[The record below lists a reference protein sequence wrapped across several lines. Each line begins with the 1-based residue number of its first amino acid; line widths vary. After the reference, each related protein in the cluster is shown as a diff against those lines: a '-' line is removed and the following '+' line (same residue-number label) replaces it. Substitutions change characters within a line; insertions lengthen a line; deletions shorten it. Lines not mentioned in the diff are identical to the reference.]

1 MRHWLMVTAVSFA
14 AAGGPAA
21 QNPPVVLQES
31 ARSELIQ
38 IEVWARTSDGRP
50 VTDLEAA
57 ELDLFVDGI
66 RLPIAGLEPAL
77 AREAVPSASREQG
90 PAEAPTITGGDR
102 WERRYLLFFNDA
114 LSTPEHMTSAR
125 KSALAFLAE
134 DGRSGDRFAVAS
146 YEEHR
151 RLQVLLDFTPDRG
164 AVRAAVNRSLADGA
178 RASDLMLSLTAP
190 AQIGAGGSARE
201 AARQAASVAEMLG
214 AQVRSSGRGVRGGLE
229 ALIDSLAPY
238 PGHKALVY
246 FGDGLMGVPRAD
258 MVALTRTAIASG
270 VTVHTAD
277 TIGLIA
283 GVAPQLTATSPH
295 QMLVAFASETG
306 GLSRLANDA
315 GLLLHD
321 IEAAPESGYVL
332 SFVPPGV
339 PDGATHRIRVVCRR
353 AGVTL
358 RHRPEFLHRT
368 PEQAREHALQAAFLA
383 PAMRQAFGLDLAVPV
398 VPSPDRSGA
407 AVDLI
412 AYVPPGRLL
421 ILPGPSG
428 SKVDFEAGLVAL
440 DDKGVEVA
448 RWSRTLSMNLDA
460 SESAAAKGRPLDLRL
475 RQALPAGAQSATLV
489 IADRQSGEIG
499 ASRWSR
505 PERPAGPRAGPILIA
520 DPDEP
525 AIWFDVPIG
534 TGPGSARP
542 RARGTDA
549 AVRSRFQPGARPHC
563 QVRLPADLAAAEVR
577 LVVAGADGLLQVQ
590 SVSRDDFVGG
600 EGRDGIVLVPLRTE
614 SLGVGE
620 FELRVEA
627 AGPDGLVELGRTFF
641 SLSGP

>member
-1 MRHWLMVTAVSFA
+1 MRHWLMVTAAAFSCA

-21 QNPPVVLQES
+21 ENPPVVLQES
-31 ARSELIQ
+31 ARSELVQ
-38 IEVWARTSDGRP
+38 IEVWARTSDGRG

-57 ELDLFVDGI
+57 ELNLFVDGV
-66 RLPIAGLEPAL
+66 RRSIAGLEPAL
-77 AREAVPSASREQG
+77 LPEALSSAGMGQG
-90 PAEAPTITGGDR
+90 PAAAPSFAGSDR
-102 WERRYLLFFNDA
+102 RERRYLLFFNDA

-134 DGRSGDRFAVAS
+134 GGRAGDRFAVAS

-164 AVRAAVNRSLADGA
+164 AVRAAVNRSLADGV
-178 RASDLMLSLTAP
+178 RASDLMLSLSAP
-190 AQIGAGGSARE
+190 RQPGAGGSARE
-201 AARQAASVAEMLG
+201 AARQAASVAEMLET
-214 AQVRSSGRGVRGGLE
+214 QVRSSGRGVRGALE

-246 FGDGLMGVPRAD
+246 FGDGLMGVPRPD
-258 MVALTRTAIASG
+258 MVALTRSAVASG

-277 TIGLIA
+277 TVGLI
-283 GVAPQLTATSPH
+283 GGRAPQLTADSPH

-306 GLSRLANDA
+306 GLSRLTNDA
-315 GLLLHD
+315 GLLLRD

-339 PDGATHRIRVVCRR
+339 PDGAAHRIRVVCRR
-353 AGVTL
+353 AGVVL
-358 RHRPEFLHRT
+358 RHRPEFLRRT

-383 PAMRQAFGLDLAVPV
+383 PEMRRAFGLDLAIPM

-421 ILPGPSG
+421 FLPGPTG

-440 DDKGVEVA
+440 DDQGVEVT
-448 RWSRTLSMNLDA
+448 RWSRTLSMNLGP
-460 SESAAAKGRPLDLRL
+460 SQSAPAKEQPLDLLL

-499 ASRWSR
+499 ASRWLR
-505 PERPAGPRAGPILIA
+505 PARSAGPRAGPIQLA
-520 DPDEP
+520 DLTEP
-525 AIWFDVPIG
+525 ALWFDVPVG
-534 TGPGSARP
+534 TRPGSAR
-542 RARGTDA
+542 ARGADA
-549 AVRSRFQPGARPHC
+549 AVRSRFQSGATPHC
-563 QVRLPADLAAAEVR
+563 RVRLPADLAAAAVR
-577 LVVAGADGLLQVQ
+577 LVVAGADGLLQIQ
-590 SVSRDDFVGG
+590 SVSREDVIGG
-600 EGRDGIVLVPLRTE
+600 EGRDGMVLVPLRTE

-627 AGPDGLVELGRTFF
+627 AGPDGPIDLGRTSF